1 MIISAD
7 KDSMADYMEEAYERN
22 SRTLFNECVA
32 NLSRDAAFMLVAD
45 MNKISRNP
53 ERFRA
58 LFAGISVG
66 KCSFIPFVYSFNPIV
81 SCKRSAFPYHGADI

>member
-1 MIISAD
+1 
-7 KDSMADYMEEAYERN
+7 MANYMEEAYERN

-53 ERFRA
+53 ERFEPYLPA
-58 LFAGISVG
+58 FLLENAP
-66 KCSFIPFVYSFNPIV
+66 FIPFVYSFNPIV
-81 SCKRSAFPYHGADI
+81 GCERPAFPYHGTDI